1 MPNIRTENWN
11 GHPIRFVERTPGD
24 WWAVLADITEALGL
38 SAREVRRRL
47 PDDVVSTHMVGSGNG
62 LRKMLI
68 VNEYGIYE
76 TVFESRKPEAKAF
89 KRWVFDLLKTL
100 RQQTG
105 LEGFQIF
112 RMLDKEHQRAAMARL
127 SQSLRQPARIDFIKA
142 NTIANKAV
150 STRYG
155 YKKMLKKHEM
165 TPEMLV
171 YREPILEDTV
181 ELMGVVNRFGLPVKV
196 SDAIYQKYV
205 Q

>member
-1 MPNIRTENWN
+1 
-11 GHPIRFVERTPGD
+11 
-24 WWAVLADITEALGL
+24 
-38 SAREVRRRL
+38 
-47 PDDVVSTHMVGSGNG
+47 MVGSGNG

>member
-1 MPNIRTENWN
+1 MSTKTENWK
-11 GHPIRFVERTPGD
+11 GHQIRFVEREPGD
-24 WWAVLADITEALGL
+24 WWAVLSDVADALGL
-38 SAREVRRRL
+38 SARFVARRL
-47 PDDVVSTHMVGSGNG
+47 DKDVISKHTLPTAGGPQE
-62 LRKMLI
+62 MLI

-89 KRWVFDLLKTL
+89 KRWVFDMIKTL
-100 RQQTG
+100 RKASG

-127 SQSLRQPARIDFIKA
+127 SQSLQQPARVDFIKA

-155 YKKMLKKHEM
+155 HKKMLKKHEM

-171 YREPILEDTV
+171 DREPILDDTV
-181 ELMGVVNRFGLPVKV
+181 ELMGVVDRFGLPVKV
-196 SDAIYQKYV
+196 SDAIYRKYA